1 MFNVHKRKVKT
12 FFRGSTY
19 VLHKK
24 VWVPIKSGMR
34 SEYPKQIVFGSAFLF
49 SSMRRVCGERGGGL
63 YVRRGTFFVSFFDG
77 RNGTTAVCF

>member
-49 SSMRRVCGERGGGL
+49 SSMRRVCGERGGGGVGFSSRL
-63 YVRRGTFFVSFFDG
+63 DTI
-77 RNGTTAVCF
+77 